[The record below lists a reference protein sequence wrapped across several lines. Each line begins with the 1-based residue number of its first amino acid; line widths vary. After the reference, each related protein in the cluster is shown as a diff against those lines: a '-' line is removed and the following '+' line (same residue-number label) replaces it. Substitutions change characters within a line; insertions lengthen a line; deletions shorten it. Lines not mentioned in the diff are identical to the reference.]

1 MNGATQTSNHWWGRR
16 WLQFLQELA
25 LVGDAADVAKQLSG
39 TRVRQLEVGPG
50 QIDATVHVRERGDCR
65 VTIKLPVLDDAQWE
79 AVLDA
84 LAGQAIFSAQLLAGD
99 MPQDVERLFAKAGAR
114 LLPADV
120 EMPSHT
126 CSCCTSED
134 TLCKPLLAT
143 YVAVG
148 EMLNDDPWL
157 LFRLRGRDRQQ
168 ILRGLRIRRNRLTNV
183 GGETAGAD
191 AGANVYRT
199 DGDSGTAPSAPELAG
214 QLDNFWGSTRAQLSF
229 QHHIARPTIE
239 LALLRRLGPAPF
251 DSRFD
256 AFDTLAAVYR
266 RVTDAG
272 YALAFAPEPETDAA
286 DGENA
291 E

>member
-50 QIDATVHVRERGDCR
+50 QIDATVHVRERGDCQ

-114 LLPADV
+114 LLPTDA

-126 CSCCTSED
+126 CSCCTSEE

-183 GGETAGAD
+183 SGETAGTD

-199 DGDSGTAPSAPELAG
+199 DGEGGAAPAPPELAG
-214 QLDNFWGSTRAQLSF
+214 QLDTFWGSRAPS
-229 QHHIARPTIE
+229 
-239 LALLRRLGPAPF
+239 
-251 DSRFD
+251 
-256 AFDTLAAVYR
+256 
-266 RVTDAG
+266 
-272 YALAFAPEPETDAA
+272 
-286 DGENA
+286 
-291 E
+291 